1 MIYEHFHAQYPA
13 VLDKFRFY
21 SIWGIS
27 VNFKDCGYRIILQ
40 AEMAWMWVDYM
51 PSRRD
56 FHRFPILYTLVG
68 KIAPI
73 TKKGVEMELPQEGTH
88 ASSRSVLQ
96 CFHVRTC
103 FSISIQCLDDSNSN
117 AWSIPMR
124 NLPINHRTNQPTT
137 HPLHPQCLDFW
148 RFPGAPV
155 AGASKSNWRRN
166 GKSLASWRSRSCM
179 KLRPIMSTPD

>member
-1 MIYEHFHAQYPA
+1 
-13 VLDKFRFY
+13 
-21 SIWGIS
+21 
-27 VNFKDCGYRIILQ
+27 
-40 AEMAWMWVDYM
+40 M

-117 AWSIPMR
+117 ALSIPMR
-124 NLPINHRTNQPTT
+124 NLPINHRIDQPTNHPPFASIVPRFLEISRCPCCCRRLEKQLKEKREELGKLAEQELPQAQT
-137 HPLHPQCLDFW
+137 HPMP
-148 RFPGAPV
+148 
-155 AGASKSNWRRN
+155 
-166 GKSLASWRSRSCM
+166 
-179 KLRPIMSTPD
+179 